1 MDKKR
6 KGKSPDE
13 SMTTCY
19 SGMVAITRAIVMGI
33 APTGIISD
41 CYNAVVSEA
50 ERSLRALGGVWEH
63 PDGMKAEL
71 YSKDGKTGI
80 TWYGK
85 EMTSF
90 RKLME
95 DIPCIAERYAS
106 ISAMYYDRLG
116 SMIGV
121 PLRKIGVG

>member
-1 MDKKR
+1 
-6 KGKSPDE
+6 
-13 SMTTCY
+13 MTDCY
-19 SGMVAITRAIVMGI
+19 YGMVAITRAIGMGI
-33 APTGIISD
+33 VPPEIISA
-41 CYNAVVSEA
+41 CYHAVVSEA

-71 YSKDGKTGI
+71 FSKDGKTGI
-80 TWYGK
+80 TWCGK
-85 EMTSF
+85 EMASF
-90 RKLME
+90 KKLME
-95 DIPCIAERYAS
+95 DIPCIAERYDS